1 MRGAFAAEPIP
12 VAIANASGNL
22 NLTMQE
28 LMKQQGYLQEMGLAG
43 TITNVA
49 DGSKITGGLIG
60 GDVDVSTMAGFGQV
74 FPAIER
80 GAKLKIIAGACLLP
94 LLALYSS
101 KPGIKTLKD
110 LEGRTVGTGALG
122 ALLHQLVVALLQKN
136 GVDIAKVSF
145 VNVGASGDVFRA
157 ASMGTVDAGTGEA
170 AIADQLGRY
179 NVHMIEGGDMA
190 TGLPEYTY
198 QGAYTTDKAI
208 ATKRDVIVRTLAAYA
223 KLYRLMAKPEGKE
236 AFLKARAEV
245 LKSSPSQEGE
255 SQWSYLQQHKPF
267 TTDLLLSEERLA
279 YMQRL
284 NVQLGTS
291 RALADVQAL
300 RGILNSRDGLSL
312 IGAQLPGHITSLTGP
327 VLESVKAHLDSPMA
341 VKSDLFLYSLV
352 LVMSKL
358 AAPWQLL
365 RLATRAANTSIF
377 ILAISTPVGHSWRQA
392 LQDTQSFRVSAIS
405 SDASASGPNWPEI
418 ASRKVLARPRV
429 TSFSL
434 RVAR

>member
-1 MRGAFAAEPIP
+1 MTTRERLISRRRLVAGGGTVLFGMLCPLGGMRGTSAAASIP
-12 VAIANASGNL
+12 VSIANASGNVS
-22 NLTMQE
+22 LTMQE
-28 LMKQQGYLQEMGLAG
+28 MIKQQGYLQEMGLAG

-179 NVHMIEGGDMA
+179 NVHMIEGGDMT

-255 SQWSYLQQHKPF
+255 SQWSYLQKHKPF

-284 NVQLGTS
+284 NVQLGVQKAVLPYAQVCDPS
-291 RALADVQAL
+291 LAKEAIAL
-300 RGILNSRDGLSL
+300 
-312 IGAQLPGHITSLTGP
+312 
-327 VLESVKAHLDSPMA
+327 
-341 VKSDLFLYSLV
+341 
-352 LVMSKL
+352 
-358 AAPWQLL
+358 
-365 RLATRAANTSIF
+365 
-377 ILAISTPVGHSWRQA
+377 IS
-392 LQDTQSFRVSAIS
+392 
-405 SDASASGPNWPEI
+405 
-418 ASRKVLARPRV
+418 
-429 TSFSL
+429 
-434 RVAR
+434 